1 MPIRERI
8 WVTSLSTNHVFHLCR
23 RLFSSV
29 FSRRLN
35 AVELAQVQAILS
47 EGEMGLWM
55 KYQNID
61 KRHSI
66 VVLHRLNVLMPT
78 AGRDARA
85 TALLHDIGKSES
97 QLGVL
102 LRVVAT
108 IVGPR
113 TRRFSQYHRH
123 EEIGIELLE
132 SIGSSDVMIS
142 LLKGVGDPQV
152 IAALTAADNI

>member
-1 MPIRERI
+1 VPEMF
-8 WVTSLSTNHVFHLCR
+8 TNHASHLCR

-35 AVELAQVQAILS
+35 GVELAQVQAILS

-55 KYQNID
+55 KYQNVD
-61 KRHSI
+61 QRHSI

-78 AGRDARA
+78 AGREAQA
-85 TALLHDIGKSES
+85 AALLHDIGKSQS

-123 EEIGIELLE
+123 EETGIELLE

-142 LLKGVGDPQV
+142 LLKGVGDPQL

>member
-1 MPIRERI
+1 
-8 WVTSLSTNHVFHLCR
+8 
-23 RLFSSV
+23 
-29 FSRRLN
+29 LN
-35 AVELAQVQAILS
+35 GVELAQVQAILS

-61 KRHSI
+61 QRHSI

-78 AGRDARA
+78 AGREAQA
-85 TALLHDIGKSES
+85 AALLHDIGKSQS

-123 EEIGIELLE
+123 EETGIELLE
-132 SIGSSDVMIS
+132 SIGSSYVMIS
-142 LLKGVGDPQV
+142 LLKGVGDPQL